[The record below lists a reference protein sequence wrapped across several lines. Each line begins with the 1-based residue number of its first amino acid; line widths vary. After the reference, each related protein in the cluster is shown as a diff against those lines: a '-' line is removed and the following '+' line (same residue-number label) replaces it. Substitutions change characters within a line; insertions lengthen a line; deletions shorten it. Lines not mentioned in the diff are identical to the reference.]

1 MKFSSTLSDE
11 LREKYRRKSLRPRT
25 GDSVRIVRGE
35 FIGVEGK
42 VTKVMTK
49 DGRLNVEGVSR
60 EKMKGGTAPVPIESS
75 KVILTALNLDDK
87 ARKAK
92 LEAEG

>member
-11 LREKYRRKSLRPRT
+11 LRENYRRKSLRPRT

-42 VTKVMTK
+42 ITKVMPK

-75 KVILTALNLDDK
+75 KVVLTSLNLDDK

-92 LEAEG
+92 LEAQG